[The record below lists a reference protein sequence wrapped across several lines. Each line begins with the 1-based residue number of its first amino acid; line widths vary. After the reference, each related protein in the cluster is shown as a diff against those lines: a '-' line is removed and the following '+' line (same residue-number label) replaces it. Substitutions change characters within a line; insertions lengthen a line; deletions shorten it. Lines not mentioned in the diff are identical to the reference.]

1 MSDILLNFKHSY
13 SIIPFI
19 IVFTL
24 LVTFIDSKVTGKDY
38 DVSVYLKQ
46 TIFVISISI
55 FLIYIST
62 IQGYVQEEI
71 LTGNP
76 PF

>member
-38 DVSVYLKQ
+38 HVSVYLKQ

>member
-1 MSDILLNFKHSY
+1 
-13 SIIPFI
+13 
-19 IVFTL
+19 
-24 LVTFIDSKVTGKDY
+24 VTGKDY
-38 DVSVYLKQ
+38 DIAVYIKQ
-46 TIFVISISI
+46 TIFVIAISI

>member
-1 MSDILLNFKHSY
+1 MSGVLLNFKHSY

-24 LVTFIDSKVTGKDY
+24 LVTFIDSKVTGEEHNIA
-38 DVSVYLKQ
+38 VYIKQ
-46 TIFVISISI
+46 TIFVIAISI